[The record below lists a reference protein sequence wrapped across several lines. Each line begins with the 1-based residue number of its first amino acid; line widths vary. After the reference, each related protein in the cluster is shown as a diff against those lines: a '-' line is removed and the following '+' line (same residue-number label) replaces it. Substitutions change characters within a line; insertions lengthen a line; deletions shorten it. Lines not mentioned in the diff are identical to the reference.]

1 MRTTPYPRVVIAGLA
16 VVDVIGRPVAFTR
29 PPRAGSLSYLD
40 SITLTSGGNVSNC
53 GIDLAKLGVRV
64 GIITRVGRD
73 GLGNFLR
80 HEYDRYGLET
90 RGVIVD
96 GASQTSA
103 TMVHVDGAGERTFLH
118 TRGCMAN
125 FRMKD
130 VESQLPMIARADV
143 FVLGYLGL
151 LPESERGFAGTFA
164 LVKRKTKALT
174 LLDTGG
180 TPRRNAR
187 LLRGLLPHVDFF
199 LPSFDEARTLTGERD
214 PAAIVGAFRA
224 LGATGVVGV
233 KLGADGCYLS
243 TPDRSEHV
251 PAVRVRRVIDAT
263 GAGDA
268 FVAGFVA
275 GIVKGLDPFD
285 AARIAAA
292 VAAHCVTEVGAS
304 TAIQPLRHYLRR
316 VTTRLSHSPGRRP

>member
-1 MRTTPYPRVVIAGLA
+1 MRTTPDPRVVIAGLA

-151 LPESERGFAGTFA
+151 LPESESGFARTFA

-187 LLRGLLPHVDFF
+187 LLRGLLPYVDFF
-199 LPSFDEARTLTGERD
+199 LPSLDEARTLTGERD
-214 PAAIVGAFRA
+214 PAAIVEAFRT
-224 LGATGVVGV
+224 LGASGVVGV

-243 TPDRSEHV
+243 TPDQSDHI

-275 GIVKGLDPFD
+275 GIVKGLGPFD

-304 TAIQPLRHYLRR
+304 TAIQPLRHYLRPM
-316 VTTRLSHSPGRRP
+316 TIRLSHSQGRRS